1 MAKVNSSK
9 SLVRRFLVAATV
21 VWLTSICVAQHLE
34 KASPPI
40 ADPRDT
46 RFEGTKEDW
55 TSPALTSSTLRPL
68 VPVLSNVSDHGSYT
82 LQIVRLQWRYG
93 DPIDLYISKAK
104 GVTKSP
110 VVLYLYGFPSDTDRF
125 REDNFQKMVTKDG
138 VAAVGFL
145 SATTGQRYH
154 DRPLKE
160 WFVSELQESLAVSAH
175 DVQMV
180 LNYLASRG
188 DLDMERVGMFAEG
201 SGASI
206 AILASAV
213 EPRIK
218 VMDLVDPWGDWP
230 DWLATSPLV
239 PDTERATYLKPE
251 FLQKIAPLD
260 PITWLPRT
268 QAKKV
273 RLQLAMFAPTTP
285 AAVKE
290 KIRAAANLDEGR
302 MSFAIYKTKQ
312 ETGPILAGN
321 TILLWMEHELRSLPP
336 AQADDAGKTKADES
350 QSPGIRHPG
359 N

>member
-1 MAKVNSSK
+1 
-9 SLVRRFLVAATV
+9 
-21 VWLTSICVAQHLE
+21 
-34 KASPPI
+34 
-40 ADPRDT
+40 
-46 RFEGTKEDW
+46 
-55 TSPALTSSTLRPL
+55 LTSSNLRPL
-68 VPVLSNVSDHGSYT
+68 VPLLSNVGDHGSYT

-93 DPIDLYISKAK
+93 DPIDLYISKPK
-104 GVTKSP
+104 GVTKPP

-180 LNYLASRG
+180 LNYLANRG

-230 DWLATSPLV
+230 DWLATSPVV
-239 PDTERATYLKPE
+239 PDTERAAYLKPE

-268 QAKKV
+268 QAKKM

-285 AAVKE
+285 VAVKE
-290 KIRAAANLDEGR
+290 KIRAAANLEDGR
-302 MSFAIYKTKQ
+302 MSLAIYKTKQ
-312 ETGPILAGN
+312 ETAPILAGN
-321 TILLWMEHELRSLPP
+321 TILLWIEHELRALPP
-336 AQADDAGKTKADES
+336 AATDDAGKTKADES
-350 QSPGIRHPG
+350 QNPGIRHPG